1 MNNRVNYSQI
11 GILVLLSISM
21 MLIFAYWLL
30 KPSDELEM
38 QKYSIHFDESVLGL
52 NLDAPVKYRGIDVGN
67 VSKLTINPKNSE
79 QVEVIVDI
87 LKTTPVKSLTVA
99 KLTSQGITG
108 LSYINLNLGDNNAP
122 ALIAKKGEKYAVIKT
137 TPSLLIKLEKTFGD
151 VSSNLSNTLARTE
164 KLLNDENQ
172 KEIAL
177 LLKNIALFMSNIN
190 KILDDETITNL
201 KSSMMHLSSAT
212 KKLDEMMPRVEK
224 FLNNSVEWEDKVSS
238 SFNSI
243 MGSYIGIKE
252 TMDYFRAALV
262 SGDFNLKEISSDIL
276 PTMNSS
282 FMEMQQLM
290 LKMQEALNKYDRS
303 PGDIIFTQEKIKK
316 GPGED

>member
-21 MLIFAYWLL
+21 MLMFAYWLL
-30 KPSDELEM
+30 KPSDEIAM
-38 QKYSIHFDESVLGL
+38 QKYVIHFDESVLGL
-52 NLDAPVKYRGIDVGN
+52 NLDAPVKYRGIDVGR
-67 VSKLTINPKNSE
+67 VSKLTINPKNTE

-87 LKTTPVKSLTVA
+87 LKTTPIKSATVA

-108 LSYINLNLGDNNAP
+108 LSYINLNLGDNDSP
-122 ALIAKKGEKYAVIKT
+122 PLVAKKGEKYAVIKT

-151 VSSNLSNTLARTE
+151 VSSSLSNTLAKTE
-164 KLLNDENQ
+164 QLLNEENQ
-172 KEIAL
+172 QEIAI
-177 LLKNIALFMSNIN
+177 LLKSSAVFMTKIN

-201 KSSMMHLSSAT
+201 KSSIDNLSSAT
-212 KKLDEMMPRVEK
+212 KKIDEMMPQMEK
-224 FLNNSVEWEDKVSS
+224 FFKNSVEWEDKVSS

-243 MGSYIGIKE
+243 MGSYMGIKE

-262 SGDFNLKEISSDIL
+262 SGDFNLKEISSDIV
-276 PTMNSS
+276 PTINNS
-282 FMEMQQLM
+282 FLEMQQLM
-290 LKMQEALNKYDRS
+290 IKMQEALNKYDRS